1 MKKHHPVITI
11 GVISIFI
18 LAGCVQPAPNTRP
31 WLLGGATEIPA
42 SQLGEVPD
50 PTLPAARDPNAPHC
64 TPTPDTP
71 RTLDTPHAS
80 EEQYIVQSGDYLAAI
95 AQKYN
100 IDLDV
105 LINANPTID
114 PNWLEIGQL
123 ITIPALSPSISPSDF
138 KIIPDSELVYGPV
151 SSAFDVAAFINK
163 HKGYLMDYSESVDEK
178 TLSGIQIVERVSY
191 EYSVNPRLLLALLEY
206 RSGWITSKNMNSIT
220 QDYPMQVMDENRKGL
235 YKQLAW
241 TADKLNRGY
250 YLWKISAISYIS
262 FSDGG
267 LVMFSPTINAGTAAV
282 QYMLGVDSSAASW
295 QSAVS
300 ESGVYQTYVSF
311 FGIPFDLAI
320 EPLIPD
326 NLIQPQLSLPFEEG
340 TVWSFTGGPHNGW
353 GDGSAWAALDFA
365 PPGDQFGCFQSNEWV
380 TAVADGVIVR
390 SGDGAVVLD
399 LDGDGLEQTGWTILY
414 MHIETRDRITVG
426 TQVKTGDRIGHPS
439 CEGGVS
445 NGTHVHIARRYNG
458 EWISAD
464 TNLPFVL
471 SGWIS
476 AGEGIEY
483 SGTLSRDGQIIY
495 SWDGRIAENQIQH

>member
-1 MKKHHPVITI
+1 MMT
-11 GVISIFI
+11 GVISILI
-18 LAGCVQPAPNTRP
+18 LTGCVQPAPNTRP
-31 WLLGGATEIPA
+31 WLLDRADQISS
-42 SQLGEVPD
+42 SQLGELPD
-50 PTLPAARDPNAPHC
+50 PTLPVARDPNAPHF
-64 TPTPDTP
+64 TPTPDAP
-71 RTLDTPHAS
+71 RTLDTPNAS
-80 EEQYIVQSGDYLAAI
+80 EEQYIVQAGDYLAAI

-105 LINANPTID
+105 LINANPNID

-123 ITIPALSPSISPSDF
+123 ITIPAMTPSIPPSDF

-151 SSAFDVAAFINK
+151 SSTLDIEAFINQ
-163 HKGYLMDYSESVDEK
+163 HRGYLMDYSETIDEK
-178 TLSGIQIVERVSY
+178 TLTGAQIVERISY

-206 RSGWITSKNMNSIT
+206 RSGWVTSKNVNSIT

-235 YKQLAW
+235 YRQLAW

-250 YLWKISAISYIS
+250 YLWKIGAISYIS
-262 FSDGG
+262 FNDGG
-267 LVMFSPTINAGTAAV
+267 LVMFSPIINAGTAGV
-282 QYMLGVDSSAASW
+282 QYMLGVDSSSASW
-295 QSAVS
+295 QKAVS
-300 ESGVYQTYVSF
+300 ESGVYQTYVNF

-320 EPLIPD
+320 EPLIPGG
-326 NLIQPQLSLPFEEG
+326 LSQPQLSLPFEEG
-340 TVWSFTGGPHNGW
+340 SVWSFTGGPHTAW

-365 PPGDQFGCFQSNEWV
+365 PPGDQFGCFQSNDWV

-414 MHIETRDRITVG
+414 MHIESRDRIAAG
-426 TQVKTGDRIGHPS
+426 TQVKTGTRIGHPS

-464 TNLPFVL
+464 TDLPFVL
-471 SGWIS
+471 SGWTS

-483 SGTLSRDGQIIY
+483 NGTLSKDGQIVY

>member
-1 MKKHHPVITI
+1 MKKHH
-11 GVISIFI
+11 SIIVTCVTSILI
-18 LAGCVQPAPNTRP
+18 LAGCVQPAPNSRP
-31 WLLGGATEIPA
+31 WLLDGATQIPP

-50 PTLPAARDPNAPHC
+50 PTLPAARDPNAPRY
-64 TPTPDTP
+64 TPTPDAP
-71 RTLDTPHAS
+71 HTLDTPHAS
-80 EEQYIVQSGDYLAAI
+80 EEQYVVQSGDYLAAI

-100 IDLDV
+100 IDLNV
-105 LINANPTID
+105 LINANPSID
-114 PNWLEIGQL
+114 PNWLVIGQV
-123 ITIPALSPSISPSDF
+123 ITIPAMTPSISPSDF

-151 SSAFDVAAFINK
+151 SSAFDIDAFISK
-163 HKGYLMDYSESVDEK
+163 HKGYLLDYSETVDEK
-178 TLSGIQIVERVSY
+178 TLTGTQIVKRISY

-206 RSGWITSKNMNSIT
+206 RSGWVTSRNVDST
-220 QDYPMQVMDENRKGL
+220 SQVYPMQVMDENRKGL

-250 YLWKISAISYIS
+250 YLWKIDAISYIN

-282 QYMLGVDSSAASW
+282 QYMLGMASNAASW
-295 QSAVS
+295 QTAVS
-300 ESGVYQTYVSF
+300 ESGVYQTYVNF

-320 EPLIPD
+320 EPLIPGSMA
-326 NLIQPQLSLPFEEG
+326 QPALNLPFEESA
-340 TVWSFTGGPHNGW
+340 VWSFTGGPHTAW

-365 PPGDQFGCFQSNEWV
+365 PPGDQFGCFQSNDWV

-399 LDGDGLEQTGWTILY
+399 LDGDGIEQTGWTILY
-414 MHIETRDRITVG
+414 MHIESRDRIAVG
-426 TQVKTGDRIGHPS
+426 TQVKAGDRIGHPS

-445 NGTHVHIARRYNG
+445 NGTHVHLARRYNG

-464 TNLPFVL
+464 TTLPFVL
-471 SGWIS
+471 SGWTS

-483 SGTLSRDGQIIY
+483 NGTLNKDGQIIY
-495 SWDGRIAENQIQH
+495 SWDGRIAENQIQR